1 MANEQLERSLEDLRE
16 MESVLIN
23 VDRDKEEM
31 VPRPDPDEAGRRE
44 VERILADAESLFAEY
59 RGQMPESV
67 ADALINLAPVP
78 DVEASPDVPNETLAE
93 TAREAEALYPEP
105 LGPEPPEVDGAADD
119 AAAGGREGAAGEGA
133 TADGTP
139 TDATPETATSN
150 GDGAVDADRN
160 GTADVDREGPDA
172 VADADDDGP
181 IDFDEPFDE
190 GVDVLE
196 PTGDEA
202 ASEPVTVPGEALSE
216 EGPAGDEPLGSG
228 DGGGGA
234 GDDSAD
240 GDCAGDSDDPADGD
254 SAADGDDDAAD
265 GDEDAADGDD
275 NSADGSD
282 GDEEDIGDWGFGT
295 VESPEEG

>member
-1 MANEQLERSLEDLRE
+1 VSLD
-16 MESVLIN
+16 
-23 VDRDKEEM
+23 
-31 VPRPDPDEAGRRE
+31 AG
-44 VERILADAESLFAEY
+44 V
-59 RGQMPESV
+59 
-67 ADALINLAPVP
+67 
-78 DVEASPDVPNETLAE
+78 
-93 TAREAEALYPEP
+93 
-105 LGPEPPEVDGAADD
+105 
-119 AAAGGREGAAGEGA
+119 
-133 TADGTP
+133 
-139 TDATPETATSN
+139 

-160 GTADVDREGPDA
+160 GTADVDREGPDT
-172 VADADDDGP
+172 VADADDDDGP

-196 PTGDEA
+196 PTGDEP

-216 EGPAGDEPLGSG
+216 EGPAGDDPLGSG

-234 GDDSAD
+234 GDDLAD
-240 GDCAGDSDDPADGD
+240 GDSAGDGDDPADGD
-254 SAADGDDDAAD
+254 SAADGDEDAADGDEDAADGDDDAAD